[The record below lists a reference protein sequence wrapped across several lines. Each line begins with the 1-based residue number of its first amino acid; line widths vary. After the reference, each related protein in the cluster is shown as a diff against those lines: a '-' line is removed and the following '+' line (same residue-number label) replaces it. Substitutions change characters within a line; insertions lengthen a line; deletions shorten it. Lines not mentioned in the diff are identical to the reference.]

1 MFLASMWMLLWRRKW
16 QLTPLL
22 LPGESHGQR
31 SLAGY
36 RPIGSQSIRY
46 NWSVLAQH
54 MDVTGI
60 PFKEYNSKFLLLL
73 LFLSQQMR
81 FIVVFVVKHR
91 SVQEWS
97 LLVALSFLKQSV
109 CLIIHSARTCTH
121 MILFENIS
129 KMPEEPVFI
138 LMLTLHKFKISVI
151 IRDPI

>member
-1 MFLASMWMLLWRRKW
+1 MFLASIWMLLWRRKW
-16 QLTPLL
+16 QLTPLF

-36 RPIGSQSIRY
+36 SPTGSQSIRH
-46 NWSVLAQH
+46 NWSDLAQH

-60 PFKEYNSKFLLLL
+60 TLKEYNPKSLLWL
-73 LFLSQQMR
+73 LFLLQQMR

-91 SVQEWS
+91 STQKWS
-97 LLVALSFLKQSV
+97 LLVALSFFKKSV
-109 CLIIHSARTCTH
+109 CLIIHSACTCTH
-121 MILFENIS
+121 VTLFETIS